1 MDNQNNTFQINH
13 LNDHTEIDIQ
23 FEKSKYF
30 LDIFINILV
39 LSFFWIAGIS
49 DMYDVFFGDDSNAS
63 GFLMLWAA
71 FVCTF
76 TYLTIENI
84 LWLSKGTEKIY
95 IDQNKITIT
104 KYIPL
109 YFLKK
114 NCEETQTILFE
125 NFEKMYYSEYYAN
138 KSQLPRPKKGNLHL
152 KHKSNTLSFG
162 ITLDKPEA
170 DLIFKEIQSYAD
182 QYHLKNEEKGL

>member
-49 DMYDVFFGDDSNAS
+49 DMYDVFFGDDTNAS

-104 KYIPL
+104 KYMPL

-114 NCEETQTILFE
+114 NCEETQTVLFE
-125 NFEKMYYSEYYAN
+125 DFDKMYYSEYYAN

-152 KHKSNTLSFG
+152 KSKSNTLSFG
-162 ITLDKPEA
+162 ITLEKADA
-170 DLIFKEIQSYAD
+170 DLIFNEIQKYKD
-182 QYHLKNEEKGL
+182 QLTIEDKTA